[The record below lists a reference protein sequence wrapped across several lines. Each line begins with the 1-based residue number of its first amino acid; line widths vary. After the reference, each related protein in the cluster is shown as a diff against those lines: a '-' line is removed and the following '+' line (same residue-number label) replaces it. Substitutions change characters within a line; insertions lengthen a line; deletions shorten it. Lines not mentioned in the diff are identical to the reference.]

1 MSCSGGG
8 GGGGGGGG
16 SGSGSGGNKALMSNY
31 LFYYFRVKK
40 KPRPLYRDG
49 AFIYVRNLFDYLGF
63 NHINQKYLYIL
74 AL

>member
-1 MSCSGGG
+1 
-8 GGGGGGGG
+8 
-16 SGSGSGGNKALMSNY
+16 MSNY